1 LTVDNWPPDYRAVFE
16 WRQKQLLR
24 LQSSPTL
31 LYGAKEYYRTHP
43 VEFIEHWL
51 TTYDP
56 RHAGHPDKLT
66 TMPFVLFP
74 RQRELVDFIYQCI
87 GTEVNGL
94 VEKCRDMGATWICCA
109 VSVHLWLFM
118 PEAAIG
124 WGSRKQDLV
133 DNLGILDSVLEK
145 IRVLIRNLPRIFWPV
160 GFDPKTHMPFLRIIN
175 PQNGASI
182 QGESG
187 DDIGRGGRKLL
198 YFVDEAA
205 HLERPEKAEASL
217 GDTTRV
223 RIDISSV
230 NGLGNV
236 FHKKREAGIEWQPG
250 KPLVR
255 GKTSV
260 FVMDWRDHPEK
271 TDAWFEER
279 RADYEDRGVSH
290 LFAQEVERNY
300 AASLHGTII
309 KPEWI
314 RAALDV
320 DLEPSGRWIAGLDV
334 ADEGGD
340 KNALVGRKG
349 PCALM
354 ADHWGE
360 GDTAQT
366 TVRALGL
373 LRGTAEVEHISF
385 QYDSIGV
392 GAGVRGEANRLDRE
406 GKLPK
411 TITFTP
417 WAASAKVLYPD
428 RRIIPGDP
436 KSMLNSDYFANLRAQ
451 AWFQLARRFKNTY
464 QYVKENREFEPDDL
478 ISLKALAKHPLIRQ
492 IEKELSQVTQGLS
505 ASSLKM
511 TINKKP
517 DGTSSPNLADA
528 FAMCYWP
535 VGGGMIYSAGNL
547 S

>member
-1 LTVDNWPPDYRAVFE
+1 MTIAWPPDYRATFE

-24 LQSSPTL
+24 LQADPVL
-31 LYGAKEYYRTHP
+31 LFGAKEYYRTHP

-51 TTYDP
+51 STYDP
-56 RHAGHPDKLT
+56 RHAGQAGKLT

-74 RQRELVDFIYQCI
+74 RQRELVEFIHQCI
-87 GTEVNGL
+87 RTENNGL
-94 VEKCRDMGATWICCA
+94 VEKCRDMGATWISCA
-109 VSVHLWLFM
+109 ASVHLWLFM

-145 IRVLIRNLPRIFWPV
+145 IRVLIRNLPRVFWPA
-160 GFDPKTHMPFLRIIN
+160 GFDPKVHMPFLRIIN
-175 PQNGASI
+175 PHNGASI

-236 FHKKREAGIEWQPG
+236 FHKKREAGIEWNPG
-250 KPLVR
+250 EPMVR
-255 GKTSV
+255 GKTAV
-260 FVMDWRDHPEK
+260 FVMDWSDHPEK
-271 TDAWFEER
+271 DQAWYDER
-279 RADYEDRGVSH
+279 RADYEDRGVVH

-300 AASLHGTII
+300 ASSLHGTII

-314 RAALDV
+314 KAALAV
-320 DLEPSGRWIAGLDV
+320 ELPAVGRWIAGLDV

-340 KNALVGRKG
+340 KNAIVGRKG
-349 PCALM
+349 PCALI

-366 TVRALGL
+366 TVKAIGA
-373 LRGTAEVEHISF
+373 LRGTAETEHIAF

-392 GAGVRGEANRLDRE
+392 GAGVRAEAARLDRE
-406 GKLPK
+406 GLLPK
-411 TITFTP
+411 SITFTP
-417 WAASAKVLYPD
+417 WAASAKVLHPD
-428 RRIIPGDP
+428 KRIISGDV
-436 KSMLNSDYFANLRAQ
+436 KSMTNEAYFANLRAQ
-451 AWFQLARRFKNTY
+451 AWFQLAKRFKNTY
-464 QYVKENREFEPDDL
+464 QHVKDGRAFEPDDM
-478 ISLKALAKHPLIRQ
+478 ISLKHLANHRLIRQ
-492 IEKELSQVTQGLS
+492 IEKELSQVTQGLA

-535 VGGGMIYSAGNL
+535 VGGGMVYTLEAL